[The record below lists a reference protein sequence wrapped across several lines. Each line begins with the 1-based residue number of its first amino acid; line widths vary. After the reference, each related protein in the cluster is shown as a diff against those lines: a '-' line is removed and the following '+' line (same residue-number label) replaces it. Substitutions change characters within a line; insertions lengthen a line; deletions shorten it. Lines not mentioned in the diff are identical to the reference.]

1 MPYVIISCITACF
14 VDAGNE
20 TSGMIIPRV
29 NTHQQCYASSNQ
41 LHFSDSVVVLS
52 FPSLLPPPLIKDT
65 HGYPKAAKPFYQNYS
80 PLVTRPQKTETH
92 NTVCHHP
99 ILVDCLLIATIK
111 LCKGIIF
118 HILDSP
124 GQSMDNPKGKCALAE
139 SATLWAN
146 QEVQSPFIVP
156 FYFLKGCPNSSKLS
170 WSEVI
175 DVKKPRSFAMACWM
189 RKEENCLYS
198 AVLCFSRRALSQ
210 RSRKRRKMNKWKGIM
225 FIF

>member
-1 MPYVIISCITACF
+1 
-14 VDAGNE
+14 
-20 TSGMIIPRV
+20 MIIPRV
-29 NTHQQCYASSNQ
+29 NAHQHSYASSNQ

-124 GQSMDNPKGKCALAE
+124 RQYMDNPKGKCALAE
-139 SATLWAN
+139 SATLWVK

-156 FYFLKGCPNSSKLS
+156 FYFWKAAQTVPSWAQAKLLMS
-170 WSEVI
+170 RSQDLSPWLAEWRR
-175 DVKKPRSFAMACWM
+175 KKTVCTQLSFA
-189 RKEENCLYS
+189 S
-198 AVLCFSRRALSQ
+198 P
-210 RSRKRRKMNKWKGIM
+210 G
-225 FIF
+225 

>member
-1 MPYVIISCITACF
+1 MPHVIISCITAF
-14 VDAGNE
+14 SVDAGNK

-29 NTHQQCYASSNQ
+29 NTHQRRYASSNQ
-41 LHFSDSVVVLS
+41 LHFSDSVAVLS

-99 ILVDCLLIATIK
+99 SLADCLLIATIK
-111 LCKGIIF
+111 LCKEIIF

-124 GQSMDNPKGKCALAE
+124 GQYMDDPKGKCALAE
-139 SATLWAN
+139 SATLWVK

-156 FYFLKGCPNSSKLS
+156 FYF
-170 WSEVI
+170 
-175 DVKKPRSFAMACWM
+175 
-189 RKEENCLYS
+189 
-198 AVLCFSRRALSQ
+198 
-210 RSRKRRKMNKWKGIM
+210 WKAAQTVPS
-225 FIF
+225 

>member
-1 MPYVIISCITACF
+1 MIISCITACF

-124 GQSMDNPKGKCALAE
+124 GQYMDNPKGKCALAE
-139 SATLWAN
+139 SATL
-146 QEVQSPFIVP
+146 
-156 FYFLKGCPNSSKLS
+156 
-170 WSEVI
+170 
-175 DVKKPRSFAMACWM
+175 
-189 RKEENCLYS
+189 
-198 AVLCFSRRALSQ
+198 
-210 RSRKRRKMNKWKGIM
+210 
-225 FIF
+225 